1 MPHVA
6 RARGAVPDEIYAHL
20 ALARVLLG
28 SAGFGARAQ
37 IGAALGRA
45 LELVRETGAKAYEP
59 LVHVELAELARQS
72 DDQEG
77 HERELRKAHRVFSEI
92 GARGHAER
100 LAAELAMPAG

>member
-1 MPHVA
+1 M
-6 RARGAVPDEIYAHL
+6 
-20 ALARVLLG
+20 
-28 SAGFGARAQ
+28 
-37 IGAALGRA
+37 
-45 LELVRETGAKAYEP
+45 RETGAKAYEP